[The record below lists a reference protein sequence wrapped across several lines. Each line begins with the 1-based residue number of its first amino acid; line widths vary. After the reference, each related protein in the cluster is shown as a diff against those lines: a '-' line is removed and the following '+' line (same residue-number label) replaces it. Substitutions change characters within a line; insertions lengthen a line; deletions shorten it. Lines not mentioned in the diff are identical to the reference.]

1 MRQLENSKYG
11 TPSTMN
17 IQLDFRSGQPIY
29 LQIVEQIRKWVASG
43 ELKQGDQLPTV
54 RQLAT
59 ELRVNFNTVARAYR
73 LLDEAGL
80 ISTQQGRGTYIWE
93 APSPETL
100 SQKSLEGLTRDYLAE
115 AARLS
120 YTPDEI
126 ARTIVSY
133 LQEWKEHGKAPT
145 PTPTAYQSSSP

>member
-1 MRQLENSKYG
+1 
-11 TPSTMN
+11 MN
-17 IQLDFRSGQPIY
+17 IQLDFRSRQPIY
-29 LQIVEQIRKWVASG
+29 LQIVERVRALVAGG

-93 APSPETL
+93 APSAEKV
-100 SQKSLEGLTRDYLAE
+100 SQLRQQSLEGLTRGYLAE

-126 ARTIVSY
+126 ARTIVRY
-133 LQEWKEHGKAPT
+133 LQEWKEHGET
-145 PTPTAYQSSSP
+145 PAREIEE